1 MGVNGA
7 RPRIA
12 GAAAVCLSVAVGPR
26 TLWLMLALVGCT
38 DERLAALD
46 GTWVVDEAAL
56 ATDPRL
62 ADLPAEVQAQAAQAA
77 SAAVGAPLVLRDG
90 ARWIDGAPAGRLQV
104 APGDDLRLVGPD
116 GAQIQVER
124 PSADR
129 MIWVQGRRRLPLRR
143 AEGTP

>member
-1 MGVNGA
+1 
-7 RPRIA
+7 
-12 GAAAVCLSVAVGPR
+12 
-26 TLWLMLALVGCT
+26 MLALVGCT